1 MSVAGA
7 SWWWMR
13 RRIRTRPD
21 PDTAGSGHGRIWT
34 RPDLDTTGAEWLR
47 GGGGKCRLQA
57 GPLGDLLLAELVGG
71 IPQRQSRMMRP
82 VHIRAVKRADV
93 AAPAQDAAER
103 KAQAHDRP
111 CPTRRPCRH
120 PSPRL
125 LRPCRDGSARH
136 RLGRLPTPDGAGGF
150 HRGPFNPPRP
160 ALHRHPCGP
169 VPDPPTRPDLACGTR
184 PYRRPALPPC
194 VLPSTPIAW
203 PPGSSR
209 PSPLATGCF
218 ITV

>member
-21 PDTAGSGHGRIWT
+21 
-34 RPDLDTTGAEWLR
+34 LDTTGAEWLR
-47 GGGGKCRLQA
+47 GGGKCHLQA

-103 KAQAHDRP
+103 AVCEQRGLKPGSRIECGRGGVLARPVGASCGGRPFPPHPKARARP
-111 CPTRRPCRH
+111 G
-120 PSPRL
+120 SW
-125 LRPCRDGSARH
+125 LRAGADH
-136 RLGRLPTPDGAGGF
+136 PDGQ
-150 HRGPFNPPRP
+150 
-160 ALHRHPCGP
+160 
-169 VPDPPTRPDLACGTR
+169 
-184 PYRRPALPPC
+184 
-194 VLPSTPIAW
+194 
-203 PPGSSR
+203 
-209 PSPLATGCF
+209 
-218 ITV
+218 